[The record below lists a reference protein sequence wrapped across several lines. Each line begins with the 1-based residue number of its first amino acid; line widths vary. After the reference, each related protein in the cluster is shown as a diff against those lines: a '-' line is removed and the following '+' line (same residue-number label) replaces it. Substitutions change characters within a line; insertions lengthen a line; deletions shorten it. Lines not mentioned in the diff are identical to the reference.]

1 MFGFRANGGPVNANQ
16 PYIVGERGPELFVP
30 FQQGSI
36 TSNEAM
42 QQASMAQLPFTRN
55 AESIS
60 QATQTAQAMQAAG
73 PISVKY
79 ESTVI
84 NGIEYVTREQAER
97 IGAQSAER
105 GRALTLQALQNSP
118 RTRSKVGI

>member
-1 MFGFRANGGPVNANQ
+1 M
-16 PYIVGERGPELFVP
+16 FVP

-73 PISVKY
+73 PINVKY

-84 NGIEYVTREQAER
+84 NGVEYVTREQAER

-105 GRALTLQALQNSP
+105 GRALTLQTLQNSVK
-118 RTRSKVGI
+118 TRSRVGI